1 MQRPKEQEILENCY
15 WTKVNTKSVIL
26 SKKVVGEVIYE
37 SAKLGHK
44 IMIYTKSYFKLMFQV
59 TVMPLLRLI
68 SIFFNTIEQNSI
80 SNALNTA

>member
-1 MQRPKEQEILENCY
+1 MPKEQEILKNCY

-26 SKKVVGEVIYE
+26 SKKVPWEVFYE
-37 SAKLGHK
+37 SAKLRHK
-44 IMIYTKSYFKLMFQV
+44 IMIYTKSYFKLMFWV

-80 SNALNTA
+80 SNAFNTA

>member
-1 MQRPKEQEILENCY
+1 MPKEQEILENCY

-44 IMIYTKSYFKLMFQV
+44 IMIYTKSYFKLMFRGNRDAF
-59 TVMPLLRLI
+59 TKTY
-68 SIFFNTIEQNSI
+68 FN
-80 SNALNTA
+80 LF